1 MRNILAGVAPQSAPM
16 VSNEYFLDLSGDL
29 GPHYHDDDNLGLDRL
44 FTELQVR
51 EALPIY
57 GDTEWECLHAA
68 NTYDEAAAAYRSIMI
83 RRLGVP
89 SWFAMMMTLTGMVD
103 TWEHALNN
111 LVTPSGEALH
121 RIDEAVFVKR
131 AFYDA
136 HVRDSPYE
144 GYTVGLHDIPNPE
157 FVEPFAVWG
166 DGPMTLSCTFPMF
179 LLRLEH
185 PYIYYM
191 HVGDLQNDK
200 QLSMLPRIPSSEGP
214 AIKAA
219 MKEPVSRLTQLKL
232 SEFEVAGMEW
242 DLHYNLAR

>member
-16 VSNEYFLDLSGDL
+16 EGTEYYLDHSGDR
-29 GPHYHDDDNLGLDRL
+29 GPHYHDDDTIGLDRL

-57 GDTEWECLHAA
+57 GDTEWDCLHNAD
-68 NTYDEAAAAYRSIMI
+68 TYDEVASAYRSIMI

-103 TWEHALNN
+103 TWESALRH
-111 LVTPSGEALH
+111 LVTPSGEALT
-121 RIDEAVFVKR
+121 RIDESVFVR
-131 AFYDA
+131 SS
-136 HVRDSPYE
+136 VYE
-144 GYTVGLHDIPNPE
+144 DLVEESYYEVAAYNIPNPE

-166 DGPMTLSCTFPMF
+166 DGPVTLNCKFPMF

-191 HVGDLQNDK
+191 HIGDLQNDK
-200 QLSMLPRIPSSEGP
+200 QLSMLPRAPSSEGP
-214 AIKAA
+214 AIKAVL
-219 MKEPVSRLTQLKL
+219 KEPISRLTQLKL
-232 SEFEVAGMEW
+232 DEFANAGAEW